1 METLENDST
10 TALAGNKDDLHE
22 RQQRHL
28 AKWLQ
33 RLVSD
38 LATEMGITLTKIQY
52 VDGRRLGCRD
62 AHLLKIGSNGTLVST
77 IIHEGELG
85 MNDDSARSERTRQ
98 RIRGVLTRLQQQVEC

>member
-1 METLENDST
+1 METLENEST
-10 TALAGNKDDLHE
+10 IALADNKADLLE
-22 RQQRHL
+22 KQQRYFTR
-28 AKWLQ
+28 WLQ

-38 LATEMGITLTKIQY
+38 LAAEMGITLTKIQY

-77 IIHEGELG
+77 IIHEGELV

-98 RIRGVLTRLQQQVEC
+98 RIRGVLARLQQQADC